1 MQSRDVLGADVAQRL
16 ATVDSEQLVQRL
28 ASMLD
33 LLNVSEDMTSQAEVD
48 LQRVMTSRLLDEL
61 ARLRQNASR
70 VSDVT
75 QDTRTR
81 AHNYRVSIPLTT
93 EMMRLIII
101 SEVHWAFKRLACK
114 YCIIQTQQR
123 ENDRER
129 ETETQTKCSAQGTL
143 GYGNTS

>member
-1 MQSRDVLGADVAQRL
+1 VQSRDVLGADVAQRL
-16 ATVDSEQLVQRL
+16 ATVETEQLVQRL

-81 AHNYRVSIPLTT
+81 AHNYRVSTT
-93 EMMRLIII
+93 
-101 SEVHWAFKRLACK
+101 
-114 YCIIQTQQR
+114 
-123 ENDRER
+123 NDRNE
-129 ETETQTKCSAQGTL
+129 EIDYHQ
-143 GYGNTS
+143 